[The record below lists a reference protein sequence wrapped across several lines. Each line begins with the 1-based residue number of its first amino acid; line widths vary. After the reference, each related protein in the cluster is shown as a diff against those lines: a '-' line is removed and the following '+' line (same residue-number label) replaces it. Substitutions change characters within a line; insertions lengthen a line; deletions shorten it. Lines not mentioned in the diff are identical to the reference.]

1 MRITAEKAGKRS
13 IHVLAGIAV
22 MLYVLL
28 FGGNTIVSHAGDVRT
43 ITDAKVRSQADTGS
57 EQVGSAPQGTTL
69 TVEDE
74 TQGTDNN
81 TWYQVTVNG
90 KTGFIRSDLTESVDG
105 GSESSGTVAQ
115 TDITSGTVGGSSATV
130 RQGPSTSAGKVTSAE
145 AGSTVTITGE
155 ALGDDGSTWYQVD
168 AGGQSGFIR
177 SDLFDESAFVRGGGE
192 ESPAEGEG
200 EGEGEAPEV
209 SDDSNEDGEVSGE
222 PEGGTRIVNVLSS
235 KVIPDGVDIEDMEV
249 DPEIL
254 AGWSSDNYY
263 LLKTKDGEESAELYL
278 YTPESGVKKLDTA
291 GGGSFSSLMS
301 GKGKFIVIGAGV
313 VFVLLI
319 GVCIMLAIR
328 LRGYQEYSGY
338 GSGAG
343 RVRSKGRS
351 RSYDD
356 DEDEYED
363 EDDEDEYDDDEYED
377 EEYEDEEYD
386 DEEYEDDDSYDDD
399 DDRYAD
405 EDDDGYDDDE
415 YDDEEDEEEDE
426 RPVRKRRWSPKNF
439 LSRRDDD
446 EEEDDEYEYDD
457 DEDEDDDDE
466 YLDDDDFEFEFLNMD
481 DKDDY

>member
-1 MRITAEKAGKRS
+1 M
-13 IHVLAGIAV
+13 
-22 MLYVLL
+22 
-28 FGGNTIVSHAGDVRT
+28 
-43 ITDAKVRSQADTGS
+43 TGV
-57 EQVGSAPQGTTL
+57 QTCALP
-69 TVEDE
+69 
-74 TQGTDNN
+74 
-81 TWYQVTVNG
+81 
-90 KTGFIRSDLTESVDG
+90 ISDLTESVDG

-209 SDDSNEDGEVSGE
+209 SDDSNEGGEVSGE

-363 EDDEDEYDDDEYED
+363 DDDEYDDDEYAD
-377 EEYEDEEYD
+377 EEYADEEYD